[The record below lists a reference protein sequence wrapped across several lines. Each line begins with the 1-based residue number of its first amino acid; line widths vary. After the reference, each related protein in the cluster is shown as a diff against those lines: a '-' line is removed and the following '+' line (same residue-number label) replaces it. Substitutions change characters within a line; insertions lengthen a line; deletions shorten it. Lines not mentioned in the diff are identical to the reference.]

1 MKTGLTGAAAAA
13 WLLAGAAAWA
23 QSAVPAGAYQCQ
35 VLANG
40 RYRPSTMGELHVG
53 GGGYAAPA
61 MRGSGR
67 YQIDAGASTV
77 QFSSGPLAGRIATLG
92 SANGGAVLRFSRGDA
107 GPRAESGDTLC
118 FHRRAT

>member
-1 MKTGLTGAAAAA
+1 
-13 WLLAGAAAWA
+13 
-23 QSAVPAGAYQCQ
+23 VPAGAYQCQ

-40 RYRPSTMGELHVG
+40 HYRPSAMGELHVG

-67 YQIDAGASTV
+67 YELDPSALTV
-77 QFSSGPLAGRIATLG
+77 QFSSGPLAGRTATLG
-92 SANGGAVLRFSRGDA
+92 SANGSPVLRFGRGDT

-118 FHRRAT
+118 FRRSA

>member
-1 MKTGLTGAAAAA
+1 MKTRIAAAAA
-13 WLLAGAAAWA
+13 ATLVLVGTAAWA
-23 QSAVPAGAYQCQ
+23 QSAVPPGAYQCQ
-35 VLANG
+35 VLVNG

-67 YQIDAGASTV
+67 YDVDSAASTV
-77 QFSSGPLAGRIATLG
+77 QFSSGPLAGRVAMLG
-92 SANGGAVLRFSRGDA
+92 SANGSPVLRFSRSDN

-118 FHRRAT
+118 FRRGAA

>member
-1 MKTGLTGAAAAA
+1 MKTGLAGAATAA
-13 WLLAGAAAWA
+13 WLMMGAISWA
-23 QSAVPAGAYQCQ
+23 QSTVPAGAYQCQ
-35 VLANG
+35 VLTNG

-67 YQIDAGASTV
+67 YEVAGASTV
-77 QFSSGPLAGRIATLG
+77 QFATGPLAGRVATLG
-92 SANGGAVLRFSRGDA
+92 SANGNAVLRFSRGDN

-118 FHRRAT
+118 FRRAA

>member
-1 MKTGLTGAAAAA
+1 MKTGLAGAAAAA
-13 WLLAGAAAWA
+13 WLVMGAVCWA

-67 YQIDAGASTV
+67 YEVVAGASAV
-77 QFSSGPLAGRIATLG
+77 QFSSGPLAGRVATLG
-92 SANGGAVLRFSRGDA
+92 SANGNAVLRFSRGDN

-118 FHRRAT
+118 FHRRAA

>member
-1 MKTGLTGAAAAA
+1 MKTGFTGAAAAA
-13 WLLAGAAAWA
+13 WLLVGAAAWA
-23 QSAVPAGAYQCQ
+23 QSAVPPGAYECQ

-67 YQIDAGASTV
+67 YQLDAGASTV
-77 QFSSGPLAGRIATLG
+77 QFSSGPLAGRSATLG
-92 SANGGAVLRFSRGDA
+92 SANGSAVLRFGRGDTGA
-107 GPRAESGDTLC
+107 RAESGDTLC
-118 FHRRAT
+118 FHRRAA

>member
-1 MKTGLTGAAAAA
+1 MKTGVTAAAAAA
-13 WLLAGAAAWA
+13 WLAVGAAAFA

-40 RYRPSTMGELHVG
+40 RYRPSTIGEIHVG

-61 MRGSGR
+61 MRGTGR
-67 YQIDAGASTV
+67 YELDAGASVV

-92 SANGGAVLRFSRGDA
+92 RANGNAVLRFSRSDT
-107 GPRAESGDTLC
+107 GPRAENGDTLC

>member
-1 MKTGLTGAAAAA
+1 MRTGLSGATAAA
-13 WLLAGAAAWA
+13 WLAMGTVAWA
-23 QSAVPAGAYQCQ
+23 QAAVPSGAYQCQ

-40 RYRPSTMGELHVG
+40 RYRPSTMGEIHVG

-67 YQIDAGASTV
+67 YELDPSALTV

-92 SANGGAVLRFSRGDA
+92 SANGNPVLRFGRGDN
-107 GPRAESGDTLC
+107 GPRAETGDTLC
-118 FHRRAT
+118 FRRSV